1 MALTKVNRGGLNT
14 GISDS
19 SDATFLTVDSSEQ
32 AVIKGENSAT
42 TSLQQGLAK
51 AWIDAP
57 DGLASINDSFNISTL
72 DDDGTGDGGLNYT
85 SNMSSTSYAILCACD
100 DDTRT
105 TTMLTNQPTNGTQA
119 TTGVDFATHR
129 TSSTV
134 ALTDTDVRSYISI
147 NGDLA

>member
-1 MALTKVNRGGLNT
+1 MANGTIAFDTLTTSDSANT
-14 GISDS
+14 GTEKSID
-19 SDATFLTVDSSEQ
+19 
-32 AVIKGENSAT
+32 
-42 TSLQQGLAK
+42 TSYLFNGSAK

-57 DGLASINDSFNISTL
+57 DGLASINDSFNITSL

-85 SNMSSTSYAILCACD
+85 SNMSSTSYAILCGCED
-100 DDTRT
+100 DART
-105 TTMLTNQPTNGTQA
+105 STMLTNQPTNGTQA

-134 ALTDTDVRSYISI
+134 ALSDTDVRSYTSI